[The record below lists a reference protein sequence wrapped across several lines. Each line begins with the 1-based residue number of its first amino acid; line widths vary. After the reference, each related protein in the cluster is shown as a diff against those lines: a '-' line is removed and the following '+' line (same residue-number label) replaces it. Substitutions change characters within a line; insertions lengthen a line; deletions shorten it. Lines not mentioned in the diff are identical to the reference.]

1 MGVRFDSGTK
11 RGEPSLNSER
21 EFASKDG
28 IRRFAVIMA
37 GSGPSRADFPLQGK
51 HAENERAG
59 HLPARRKPAPGPGW
73 PRKKQ
78 EERRLHTL
86 QIRLPLL
93 FQRVASPRWENMHG

>member
-1 MGVRFDSGTK
+1 MRE
-11 RGEPSLNSER
+11 EPSLNSER

-37 GSGPSRADFPLQGK
+37 GSGPRADFPVQGK
-51 HAENERAG
+51 HAENELAG
-59 HLPARRKPAPGPGW
+59 HHSPARRKALSDPGW

-86 QIRLPLL
+86 
-93 FQRVASPRWENMHG
+93 AS